1 MKSQWH
7 AWMSW
12 HKLIKEANI
21 QGIDENLELV
31 YQLRLAPDTMQKREG
46 KAIFSLNWM
55 IMIVP

>member
-1 MKSQWH
+1 
-7 AWMSW
+7 MSW
-12 HKLIKEANI
+12 HKLVKEANI

-31 YQLRLAPDTMQKREG
+31 YQLRPAPDTKQKLEG